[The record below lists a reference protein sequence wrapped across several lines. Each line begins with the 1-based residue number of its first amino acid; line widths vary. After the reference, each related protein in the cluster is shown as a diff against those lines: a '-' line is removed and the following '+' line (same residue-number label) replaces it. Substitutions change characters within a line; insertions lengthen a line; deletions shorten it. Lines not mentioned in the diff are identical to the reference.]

1 MFRTTECVGG
11 IRSEAF
17 PQYLVYSELR
27 KIHPNFALWLVTT
40 HLLNTVNNYAAAKF
54 ATRVREI
61 VKNENEP
68 QKNITNEPVCLKI
81 IRLGTQRNVVIQRK
95 LGFAALWHITS
106 GPGLARN
113 VF

>member
-54 ATRVREI
+54 ATRVRAI
-61 VKNENEP
+61 VKIENEP
-68 QKNITNEPVCLKI
+68 QKHYK
-81 IRLGTQRNVVIQRK
+81 
-95 LGFAALWHITS
+95 
-106 GPGLARN
+106 
-113 VF
+113 